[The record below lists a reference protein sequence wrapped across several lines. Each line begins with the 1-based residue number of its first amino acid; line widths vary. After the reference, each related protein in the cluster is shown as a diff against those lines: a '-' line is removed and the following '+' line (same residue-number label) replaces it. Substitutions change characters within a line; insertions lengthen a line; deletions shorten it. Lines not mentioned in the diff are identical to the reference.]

1 MQRGSL
7 SRSASIFLALMAY
20 CVGVKLLLTL
30 MPDVFRSPAQAA
42 VFRWPFLLLWTVLG
56 LAGVWLS
63 SRTGFPAPGEGAMGD
78 KRAFWIGTGLGLALG
93 LCAIVTD
100 KWTGWTS
107 FVAARM
113 GLPSIH
119 ISFPASLLIYPGG
132 AVIVEI
138 LYRLFPIPFLL
149 FLLGPVLRREGRQE
163 IAFWVLALLLSLAE
177 PIGDFGLRP
186 LGAGVVAA
194 VFLQD
199 YALNLSQAWLF
210 RKAGFLSAIWLRVVF
225 YLVWHVAWGRTA

>member
-1 MQRGSL
+1 
-7 SRSASIFLALMAY
+7 
-20 CVGVKLLLTL
+20 
-30 MPDVFRSPAQAA
+30 
-42 VFRWPFLLLWTVLG
+42 
-56 LAGVWLS
+56 
-63 SRTGFPAPGEGAMGD
+63 
-78 KRAFWIGTGLGLALG
+78 
-93 LCAIVTD
+93 
-100 KWTGWTS
+100 
-107 FVAARM
+107 M

-149 FLLGPVLRREGRQE
+149 FLLGPALRRKGRQE
-163 IAFWVLALLLSLAE
+163 IAFWVLAFLLSLVE
-177 PIGDFGLRP
+177 PIGDLGLRP
-186 LGAGVVAA
+186 LGLGVVAA

>member
-1 MQRGSL
+1 
-7 SRSASIFLALMAY
+7 
-20 CVGVKLLLTL
+20 
-30 MPDVFRSPAQAA
+30 
-42 VFRWPFLLLWTVLG
+42 
-56 LAGVWLS
+56 
-63 SRTGFPAPGEGAMGD
+63 MGG
-78 KRAFWIGTGLGLALG
+78 KHAFWIGTCLGLALG

-149 FLLGPVLRREGRQE
+149 FLLGPALRRKGRQE
-163 IAFWVLALLLSLAE
+163 IAFWVLASLLSLAE
-177 PIGDFGLRP
+177 PIGDLGLRP
-186 LGAGVVAA
+186 LGLGVVAA

-199 YALNLSQAWLF
+199 YALNLGQAWLF